1 MFCKYCG
8 TEIADDSV
16 FCAKCGKKIQ
26 EVASNNH
33 NEKCDDCNSTCVQ
46 FVTNENDIWKD
57 THNLHWKKPIVAR
70 IVQTILLI
78 VGFFFLCYGIVW
90 CCIIERKVSEANH
103 PCSYPY
109 FDRFEANAYEPMGI
123 IDFFV
128 DLERDDPD
136 FLSHKSEW
144 DALYKE
150 KYDDKSIERAT
161 KRLCT
166 KWGIDTNTLTFNES
180 PYGDQLTALQRMEI
194 IHSIEREVPPVVSI
208 PYDYAK
214 YYAVA
219 NQMAVSKFRTRI
231 ILFFILPA
239 LLFIVISII
248 WIIKTIPKPD
258 KKAILPRDYA
268 DKIEDYSWNGFAV
281 HKYIRFIK
289 DNKYGILDAAN
300 RSITVPATF
309 DLIEWREANKSYDG
323 VLDGS
328 RKTYN
333 MDLK

>member
-8 TEIADDSV
+8 TEIANDSV
-16 FCAKCGKKIQ
+16 FCVKCGKKIK
-26 EVASNNH
+26 EDAINSN
-33 NEKCDDCNSTCVQ
+33 NEKC
-46 FVTNENDIWKD
+46 KD
-57 THNLHWKKPIVAR
+57 RKSIRIQLVIGKKDLWEDTDNLQWKKPIIAR
-70 IVQTILLI
+70 LMQVTLLI
-78 VGFFFLCYGIVW
+78 SSLFFLCYGIVW
-90 CCIIERKVSEANH
+90 CCIIEKKVSETDHN
-103 PCSYPY
+103 CNYPY

-123 IDFFV
+123 IDVFV
-128 DLERDDPD
+128 NLERDDPN
-136 FLSHKSEW
+136 FVSHKSEW

-150 KYDDKSIERAT
+150 KYYNSTERAI
-161 KRLCT
+161 KRIICT
-166 KWGIDTNTLTFNES
+166 KTGVDTNTLTFNES
-180 PYGDQLTALQRMEI
+180 LYGDQLTAFQRALI
-194 IHSIEREVPPVVSI
+194 RCSIEREISI

-231 ILFFILPA
+231 ILLFILPA
-239 LLFIVISII
+239 LLIIVILII
-248 WIIKTIPKPD
+248 WIVRITPKLGKT
-258 KKAILPRDYA
+258 AILPRDYA
-268 DKIEDYSWNGFAV
+268 DKIEDYSWYGFTI

-289 DNKYGILDAAN
+289 NDKYGILDAAN